1 MKMHDNIFL
10 LLKTVNKSFISDMCD
25 KHTVEIYEY
34 HSFTK
39 ITLHFFFGTMS
50 STMCKVG
57 KSSCK
62 IVIKST
68 SVLGEGG

>member
-10 LLKTVNKSFISDMCD
+10 LLKTVNKLFISDMCD

-39 ITLHFFFGTMS
+39 ITLHFFLER
-50 STMCKVG
+50 CLQRCVK
-57 KSSCK
+57 
-62 IVIKST
+62 
-68 SVLGEGG
+68 